1 MTPKELQHLFNQEIP
16 ITKSMGLDVI
26 KAKSD
31 EVILKFKLDV
41 NKNHK
46 GTAFGGSQY
55 SACALA
61 CYGLFLVG
69 LRERGYTTNN
79 IVISD
84 GKISYDCPVGENFMA
99 KASWPTESQTE
110 FFAKLS
116 RKQKAKVTL
125 NALVEAQGKTCT
137 SFEGDFVAILDL

>member
-1 MTPKELQHLFNQEIP
+1 MTPKELQDLFNQEIP
-16 ITKSMGLDVI
+16 ITKSMGLDVV
-26 KAKSD
+26 KSTSD
-31 EVILKFKLDV
+31 EVILKFKLDE

-55 SACALA
+55 SACALS

-69 LRERGYTTNN
+69 LRERGFNTNN

-84 GKISYDCPVGENFMA
+84 GQINYKAPVGENFLA
-99 KASWPTESQTE
+99 RASWSMDSKLD
-110 FFAKLS
+110 FFDKLS

-125 NALVEAQGKTCT
+125 NAEIESKSKVCT
-137 SFEGDFVAILDL
+137 VFRGDFVAILD